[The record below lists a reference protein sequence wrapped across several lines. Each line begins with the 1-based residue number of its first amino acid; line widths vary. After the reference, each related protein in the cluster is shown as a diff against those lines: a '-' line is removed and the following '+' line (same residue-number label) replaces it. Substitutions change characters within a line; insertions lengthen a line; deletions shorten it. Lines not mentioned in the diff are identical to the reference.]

1 MLLQDTDFHTLNTAT
16 LLMEAAAE
24 WELRQEELNYHAK
37 KQKIRTMEA
46 VTFDTIEFELWDE
59 KKLQKKIPEYIEK
72 DYTPDKNINQVIRPW
87 KLAIEKYFDAVSERR
102 NRMMPRL
109 PLPL

>member
-37 KQKIRTMEA
+37 KLKIRTMEA

-59 KKLQKKIPEYIEK
+59 EEKKKQL
-72 DYTPDKNINQVIRPW
+72 
-87 KLAIEKYFDAVSERR
+87 
-102 NRMMPRL
+102 L
-109 PLPL
+109 PGVY